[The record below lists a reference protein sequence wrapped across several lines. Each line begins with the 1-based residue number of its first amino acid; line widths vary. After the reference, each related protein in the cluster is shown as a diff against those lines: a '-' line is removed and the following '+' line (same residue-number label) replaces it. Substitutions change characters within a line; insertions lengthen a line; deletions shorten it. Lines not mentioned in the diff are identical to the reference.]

1 LAQKLG
7 YDWEVEEQK
16 LNAEGGEGDADKSAV
31 PTEDEGTRLKVAFEA
46 LKAAVDA
53 GIPLEVMLEKY
64 LGWSSAEIAKVTAEQ
79 EAEAEADALEAQQR
93 MDAMREG
100 GMIGQQQ
107 PGQVEEA
114 PRSVGSTVDS
124 GGTSGTRGDR

>member
-1 LAQKLG
+1 
-7 YDWEVEEQK
+7 VEEQK